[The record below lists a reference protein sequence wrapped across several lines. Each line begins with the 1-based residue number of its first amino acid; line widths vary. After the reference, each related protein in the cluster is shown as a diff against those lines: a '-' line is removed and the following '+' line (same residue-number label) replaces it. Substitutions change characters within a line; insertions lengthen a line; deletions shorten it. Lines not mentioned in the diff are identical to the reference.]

1 MNDDLKAYI
10 ESGVLEMYAGG
21 MLSDDENRE
30 VEQMAAR
37 YPEIKAEIDAIR
49 SSLVTFA
56 LASDGPRPPSLD
68 QVLTHIRHA
77 DSGSRVLGLAPAPA
91 VARTNWLLAAVLAA
105 LALSLGMNFWQRFAL
120 KRLEINNEQLQAQ
133 YQEVK
138 AREEYAVRQHNA
150 RLLPPQ
156 TVANPMP
163 VLRDPSYTHVEVTK
177 DTASDITLYWHPET
191 HALYLHI
198 HKLPVPSEEHQYQLW
213 AVIDGVWVS
222 AGIFNHNTSLQR
234 LPVLEGKVMSFAVT
248 LEPKGGS
255 PLPTQKRVFAQGSVK
270 I

>member
-91 VARTNWLLAAVLAA
+91 GARTNWLLAAVLAA

-133 YQEVK
+133 YQEV
-138 AREEYAVRQHNA
+138 
-150 RLLPPQ
+150 
-156 TVANPMP
+156 
-163 VLRDPSYTHVEVTK
+163 
-177 DTASDITLYWHPET
+177 
-191 HALYLHI
+191 
-198 HKLPVPSEEHQYQLW
+198 
-213 AVIDGVWVS
+213 
-222 AGIFNHNTSLQR
+222 
-234 LPVLEGKVMSFAVT
+234 
-248 LEPKGGS
+248 
-255 PLPTQKRVFAQGSVK
+255 
-270 I
+270 